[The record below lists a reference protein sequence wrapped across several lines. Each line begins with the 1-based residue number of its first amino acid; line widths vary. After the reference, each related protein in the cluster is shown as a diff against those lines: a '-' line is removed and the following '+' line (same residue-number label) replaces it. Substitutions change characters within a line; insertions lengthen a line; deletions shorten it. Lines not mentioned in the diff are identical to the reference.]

1 MSDNSYAL
9 KLIMIHWGYIGG
21 RQMRIQFYPNTDL
34 EKILSKKSKELGVSL
49 STLVV
54 DVLNEYFGITS
65 SLSELQIEQMVMNEI
80 EQYVA
85 NPQNVDIEFSISVS
99 KTYRKIS
106 MICSGKPN
114 PLRARIGKVFAKK
127 VGEGSFNVEQ
137 VFLPNGRPKRTTG
150 NRAAVYINKRRNY

>member
-1 MSDNSYAL
+1 MSDSSCTL

-21 RQMRIQFYPNTDL
+21 SQMRIQFYPNTDL

-99 KTYRKIS
+99 KTYREIS
-106 MICSGKPN
+106 MVCSGKPN

-127 VGEGSFNVEQ
+127 VGEGFFNVEQ

-150 NRAAVYINKRRNY
+150 NRAAVYINKRQNY

>member
-1 MSDNSYAL
+1 MSDSSCAL

-21 RQMRIQFYPNTDL
+21 SQMRIQFYPNTDL

-99 KTYRKIS
+99 KTYREIS
-106 MICSGKPN
+106 MVCSGKPN

-127 VGEGSFNVEQ
+127 VGEGFFNVEQ

-150 NRAAVYINKRRNY
+150 NRAAVYINKRQNY

>member
-21 RQMRIQFYPNTDL
+21 SQMRIQFYPNTDL

-65 SLSELQIEQMVMNEI
+65 SLSEL
-80 EQYVA
+80 
-85 NPQNVDIEFSISVS
+85 
-99 KTYRKIS
+99 
-106 MICSGKPN
+106 
-114 PLRARIGKVFAKK
+114 
-127 VGEGSFNVEQ
+127 
-137 VFLPNGRPKRTTG
+137 
-150 NRAAVYINKRRNY
+150 

>member
-1 MSDNSYAL
+1 MSDSSCTL
-9 KLIMIHWGYIGG
+9 KLITIHWGYIGG
-21 RQMRIQFYPNTDL
+21 SQMRIQFYPNTDL

-99 KTYRKIS
+99 KTYREIS
-106 MICSGKPN
+106 MVCSGKPN

>member
-1 MSDNSYAL
+1 MSDSSCTL
-9 KLIMIHWGYIGG
+9 KLITIHWGYIGG
-21 RQMRIQFYPNTDL
+21 SQMRIQFYPNTDL

-99 KTYRKIS
+99 KTYREIS
-106 MICSGKPN
+106 MVCSGKPN

-127 VGEGSFNVEQ
+127 VGEGFFNVEQ
-137 VFLPNGRPKRTTG
+137 VFLPNGLPKRTTG

>member
-1 MSDNSYAL
+1 M
-9 KLIMIHWGYIGG
+9 
-21 RQMRIQFYPNTDL
+21 
-34 EKILSKKSKELGVSL
+34 

-80 EQYVA
+80 EQYVS

-99 KTYRKIS
+99 KTYREIS
-106 MICSGKPN
+106 MVCSGKPN

-127 VGEGSFNVEQ
+127 VGEGFFNVE
-137 VFLPNGRPKRTTG
+137 
-150 NRAAVYINKRRNY
+150 

>member
-1 MSDNSYAL
+1 
-9 KLIMIHWGYIGG
+9 
-21 RQMRIQFYPNTDL
+21 MRIQFYPNTDL

-80 EQYVA
+80 EQYVS

-99 KTYRKIS
+99 KTYREIS
-106 MICSGKPN
+106 MVCSGKPN

-127 VGEGSFNVEQ
+127 VGEGFFNVEQ
-137 VFLPNGRPKRTTG
+137 VFLPNGHPKRTTG